1 MLSRYFD
8 FEGRIG
14 RMQYFVNMVVSTA
27 LGAVL
32 CGLVALLLVLLFQV
46 APGTS
51 IALGI
56 LALIGYLWA
65 TCHFSFSQ
73 TAKRAHDLG
82 HSGWV
87 SLLVFVP
94 VFGFL
99 VTLYFYFAPGE
110 EHANAYGCA
119 IAAD

>member
-1 MLSRYFD
+1 MFSRYFD
-8 FEGRIG
+8 FQGRIG

-27 LGAVL
+27 LGVVL
-32 CGLVALLLVLLFQV
+32 CGLAMLALVLLFQA
-46 APGTS
+46 APGTA
-51 IALGI
+51 IALGV
-56 LALIGYLWA
+56 LALIGYLWV
-65 TCHFSFSQ
+65 TSHFSFSQ

-99 VTLYFYFAPGE
+99 VTLYFYLAPGE
-110 EHANAYGCA
+110 EHSNAYGVRNSG
-119 IAAD
+119 